1 MDEKRRGRRR
11 TPPPLTSDELQELNR
26 TMESATGWRLLWEIY
41 RLRAIVLRANQLEG
55 MVRDDRR
62 MINDASVR
70 LVIDILRQD
79 LDLEPVVK
87 EEIERQERLLLRK
100 SGGPRI

>member
-1 MDEKRRGRRR
+1 M
-11 TPPPLTSDELQELNR
+11 
-26 TMESATGWRLLWEIY
+26 
-41 RLRAIVLRANQLEG
+41 RAIVLRANQLEG
-55 MVRDDRR
+55 MVTDDRR
-62 MINDASVR
+62 IVSDSSVR

-87 EEIERQERLLLRK
+87 EEMQRQDRLLLRK

>member
-1 MDEKRRGRRR
+1 MIRPPSTPLSGSTAPRRAPAAAR
-11 TPPPLTSDELQELNR
+11 
-26 TMESATGWRLLWEIY
+26 M
-41 RLRAIVLRANQLEG
+41 RAIVLRTNQLES

-62 MINDASVR
+62 MTNDASVR

-79 LDLEPVVK
+79 LNLEPVVK
-87 EEIERQERLLLRK
+87 EEMERQDRLLLRK